1 MRIVADTN
9 ILVSGLLWPGPPASF
24 VDAAWQRA
32 FHLLTSEELLAE
44 LELVLARPHLETR
57 LRARGRTPAEVVA
70 KVRVLATVVPP
81 TALPP
86 PAALRDLKDLPVL
99 ACAVGGQA
107 QAIVTGDK
115 DLLTL
120 NEYQGIVIIPPRLFL
135 ATIGL

>member
-24 VDAAWQRA
+24 VDAAWQHA
-32 FHLLTSEELLAE
+32 FHLLTSEELLTE
-44 LELVLARPHLETR
+44 LHLVLGRPHLETR
-57 LRARGRTPAEVVA
+57 LRARGRTPTEVVA
-70 KVRVLATVVPP
+70 SVRVLATVVPP
-81 TALPP
+81 TVLMP

-120 NEYQGIVIIPPRLFL
+120 NEYQGIVIVSPRLFL